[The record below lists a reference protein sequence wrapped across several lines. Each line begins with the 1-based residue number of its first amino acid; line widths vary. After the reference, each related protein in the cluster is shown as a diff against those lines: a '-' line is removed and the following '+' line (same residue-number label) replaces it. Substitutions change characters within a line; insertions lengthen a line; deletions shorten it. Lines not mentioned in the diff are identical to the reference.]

1 MPDSLPNNNNE
12 FITISEASRVLGV
25 SIDTLR
31 RWDKSG
37 IIHPV
42 RLDGKNRYFS
52 VKELQ
57 ELQQNKSFSISE
69 AAEKLG
75 ISISSLRRLEKKGLI
90 IPERNSRGERAY

>member
-1 MPDSLPNNNNE
+1 MPDNLPKNNKE
-12 FITISEASRVLGV
+12 FITISEASRVLNV

-42 RLDGKNRYFS
+42 RLDGKNRYFPMR
-52 VKELQ
+52 EIERLM
-57 ELQQNKSFSISE
+57 QNKPLSISE

-75 ISISSLRRLEKKGLI
+75 ISISSLR
-90 IPERNSRGERAY
+90 